1 MGDMK
6 VTFGSLESLADDIKA
21 RVDGIEGKLTELDG
35 QIKTLEGLWEGSA
48 NEGFQSVKAQWYT
61 SADHLKTVLNKIET
75 AVRVSTD
82 GYRDAEDRNTKRWD
96 L

>member
-21 RVDGIEGKLTELDG
+21 RVTGIEGKLDELDG

-48 NEGFQSVKAQWYT
+48 NEGFIATKNEWYT
-61 SADHLKTVLNKIET
+61 AAHHLRGVLGKIET
-75 AVRVSTD
+75 AVRLSTD
-82 GYRDAEDRNTKRWD
+82 GYRDAEDKNTKRWD

>member
-6 VTFGSLESLADDIKA
+6 VQFGDLESLADDIKT
-21 RVDGIEGKLTELDG
+21 RVDGIEGKLGELDG
-35 QIKTLEGLWEGSA
+35 QIKQIEGIWVGAA
-48 NEGFQSVKAQWYT
+48 NEGFIAKKQEWYT
-61 SADHLKTVLNKIET
+61 AAEHLKAVLGKIET

-96 L
+96 

>member
-6 VTFGSLESLADDIKA
+6 VTFGSLESLADDIKT
-21 RVDGIEGKLTELDG
+21 RVDGIEGKITELDG
-35 QIKTLEGLWEGSA
+35 QIKTLEGLWVGAAEG
-48 NEGFQSVKAQWYT
+48 GFQSVKAQWY
-61 SADHLKTVLNKIET
+61 SAADNLKIVLKKIET

-82 GYRDAEDRNTKRWD
+82 GYRDTEQRNTKRWD